1 MCSFLIY
8 KKNKFN
14 QELIKK
20 CIDKLKLRGPD
31 YTNII
36 EFGDYIFVHNLLHI
50 CGEIT
55 IQPFVYDNIVALFNG
70 EIYNYKDFG
79 NYKSDGCCL
88 IPLYN
93 QYGESFV
100 TKLDGEFSIIIFDF
114 NKQEILLS
122 SDIFSTKPLWY
133 SINNSINQT
142 DILISSLPSTFNI
155 LDIKEYQKS
164 RPNECI
170 ILDMNDFSL
179 KKKINIYNFDLYQHK
194 TNFDDWNNA
203 FEQAILK
210 RINNNKFKIGLCLSS
225 GYDSGSIACVLEK
238 YNIPFESYTM
248 TANENIDILNQRI
261 SNKNDNYINYTYS
274 ISEKLYNKN
283 KNSYQKNI
291 ENIIIDVT
299 YGKYNLID
307 DWAGIGLYYLYTLSR
322 KNNTFIFLSGTGG
335 DEIFSDYG
343 WKGENIKKC
352 EPHKKKVDGGTFM
365 GLFPEDLATI
375 FPWFNFYTGLME
387 AFIAKEEYTGSLH
400 GIENRYPFLD
410 KNVVQEFLWL
420 SVELKNNNYKS
431 PLYNYMKI
439 NNYPFKENEKIGFK
453 AKVTTDNISNNNK
466 KLCYINLIKK

>member
-1 MCSFLIY
+1 MCSFLVY

-14 QELIKK
+14 EELIKK
-20 CIDKLKLRGPD
+20 CIEKLKLRGPD

-36 EFGDYIFVHNLLHI
+36 EYGEYIFIHNLLHI

-55 IQPFVYDNIVALFNG
+55 IQPFIDNNIVLLFNG

-79 NYKSDGCCL
+79 DYKSDGCCL
-88 IPLYN
+88 IPLYKE
-93 QYGESFV
+93 YGETFV
-100 TKLDGEFSIIIFDF
+100 TKLDGEFAIILFDF

-133 SINNSINQT
+133 SINQNDNNF
-142 DILISSLPSTFNI
+142 DISISSLPSTFDFLNI
-155 LDIKEYQKS
+155 KNHQKS

-170 ILDMNDFSL
+170 ILDMNDLSL
-179 KKKINIYNFDLYQHK
+179 KMKFNIYNFDLNQYK
-194 TNFDDWNNA
+194 TNFDDWDIA
-203 FEQAILK
+203 FEKAILK
-210 RINNNKFKIGLCLSS
+210 RTNNNKFKIGLCLSS

-248 TANENIDILNQRI
+248 TANENLDILNMRTK
-261 SNKNDNYINYTYS
+261 NKNDNHMNYTYS

-283 KNSYQKNI
+283 KISYQKNI

-352 EPHKKKVDGGTFM
+352 SAHKKKVDGGTFM
-365 GLFPEDLATI
+365 GLFPEDLTTI

-420 SVELKNNNYKS
+420 TAELKNNNYKS

-439 NNYPFKENEKIGFK
+439 HNYPFKENEKIGFK
-453 AKVTTDNISNNNK
+453 AKTFNNK
-466 KLCYINLIKK
+466 LHKKYLIKY

>member
-14 QELIKK
+14 EELIKK
-20 CIDKLKLRGPD
+20 CIEKLKLRGPD
-31 YTNII
+31 FTNII
-36 EFGDYIFVHNLLHI
+36 EYGEYIFVHNLLHI

-55 IQPFVYDNIVALFNG
+55 IQPFVDDNIIALFNG

-79 NYKSDGCCL
+79 EYKSDGCCL
-88 IPLYN
+88 IPLYKE
-93 QYGESFV
+93 YGENFV
-100 TKLDGEFSIIIFDF
+100 TKLDGEFAIIIFDL
-114 NKQEILLS
+114 NRQEILLS

-133 SINNSINQT
+133 STNQT
-142 DILISSLPSTFNI
+142 DILISSLPSTFDI
-155 LDIKEYQKS
+155 LDIKDYKKS

-170 ILDMNDFSL
+170 IIDINNLSL
-179 KKKINIYNFDLYQHK
+179 KRTTSIYDFDLNQHK
-194 TNFDDWNNA
+194 TDFNDWNIA
-203 FEQAILK
+203 FEKAILK
-210 RINNNKFKIGLCLSS
+210 RVNNNKFKIGLCLSS

-261 SNKNDNYINYTYS
+261 SNKNDNHINYTYS
-274 ISEKLYNKN
+274 ISDKLYNKN
-283 KNSYQKNI
+283 KISYQKNI

-299 YGKYNLID
+299 YGKYKLID

-352 EPHKKKVDGGTFM
+352 ESHKKKVDGGTFM
-365 GLFPEDLATI
+365 GLFPEDLTTI

-420 SVELKNNNYKS
+420 SFELKNNNYKS

-453 AKVTTDNISNNNK
+453 AKVTTDNIINKNK
-466 KLCYINLIKK
+466 KILCYNYLIKK